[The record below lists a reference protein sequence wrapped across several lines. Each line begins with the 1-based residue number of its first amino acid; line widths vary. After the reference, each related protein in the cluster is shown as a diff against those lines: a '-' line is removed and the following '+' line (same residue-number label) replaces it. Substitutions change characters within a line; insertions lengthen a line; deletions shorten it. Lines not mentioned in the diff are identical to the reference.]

1 MHELGIEME
10 LLWLTRD
17 GPPPIMC
24 SPFRLGQPP
33 ETYLRH
39 GTRLGT
45 LLLLFGNRESSSR
58 DQLRMRE
65 FGIEMEL
72 LCLARDGPPPIMCS
86 TFRLGLRNETFSWS
100 LQFSRV
106 SMVQGLSS
114 VFAKLSRVL
123 TSQFTAVYCYA
134 GCQAA

>member
-24 SPFRLGQPP
+24 SPFRLG
-33 ETYLRH
+33 
-39 GTRLGT
+39 
-45 LLLLFGNRESSSR
+45 
-58 DQLRMRE
+58 
-65 FGIEMEL
+65 
-72 LCLARDGPPPIMCS
+72 
-86 TFRLGLRNETFSWS
+86 LRNETFSWS

-106 SMVQGLSS
+106 LMVQGLCF
-114 VFAKLSRVL
+114 VFTKLSRVL

-134 GCQAA
+134 GCQAAWTLNQNDYGSTWFNLDQSVLWVYYLGDPDALGLYWGIF